1 MPDGLLPGAGL
12 KMRRAAKIDAN
23 QPAIVE
29 ALRKC
34 GAFVQSLAAV
44 GNGCPDLL
52 IGYRGRTI
60 LLEVKDGSKVPS
72 AQKLTP
78 DQLDWH
84 GGWSGCTL
92 AVVNDIEG
100 ALRILKVI
108 EAS

>member
-1 MPDGLLPGAGL
+1 
-12 KMRRAAKIDAN
+12 MRRASKIDKN
-23 QPAIVE
+23 QPAIVD

-60 LLEVKDGSKVPS
+60 LVEVKDGSKVPS
-72 AQKLTP
+72 ARELTL
-78 DQLDWH
+78 DQLLWH
-84 GGWSGCTL
+84 AKWSGGSL
-92 AVVNDIEG
+92 AVVNDLES
-100 ALRILKVI
+100 ALRVLKAM